1 MDVTWSMWW
10 TIGVIAAAI
19 FVAFIAFDIWL
30 LMRSRSNRARREG
43 APENTM
49 VPHARTTDERA
60 ARTDPEQE
68 RMRARRERVQ
78 SYNVRPLSD
87 EERGRYL
94 ERWRL
99 IQGEFVANPP
109 DAVARADELV
119 VAVMMAEGY
128 PGSSN
133 PDMRAEDLETDY
145 PRAAESYRWAHNAL
159 MVSRTQSLQDEDY
172 RNAMMQYGRVFEA
185 LAPDRTSPV
194 IGGRRPGLSANI

>member
-1 MDVTWSMWW
+1 MWW

-19 FVAFIAFDIWL
+19 FVAFIALDVWL
-30 LMRSRSNRARREG
+30 LMRSRANRARARDGRHDALVPNARANNG
-43 APENTM
+43 AALSSGDAED
-49 VPHARTTDERA
+49 A
-60 ARTDPEQE
+60 

-78 SYNVRPLSD
+78 SYKVRSLSA
-87 EERGRYL
+87 EERDRYA

-109 DAVARADELV
+109 DAVSRADELV

-133 PDMRAEDLETDY
+133 PDVRAEDIEVDY
-145 PRAAESYRWAHNAL
+145 PRAAESYRWAHHAL
-159 MVSRTQSLQDEDY
+159 VVSQTSNLRDEDY

-185 LAPDRTSPV
+185 LAPDRSSPV
-194 IGGRRPGLSANI
+194 IGGRRPGVSANI